1 MAKKEP
7 TKKAKTKT
15 KVKTKVSNGSNGV
28 HAPVP
33 APVPV
38 TPVEPPPSFRAIK
51 FEMEQEV
58 REFRDH
64 VVAKYSNFHG
74 HDLRKDLSWYLEQMG
89 IGIHSDME
97 RAKRDERNRLIAA
110 NQAAEKLAAETR
122 KLDGE
127 KK

>member
-7 TKKAKTKT
+7 KKKAK
-15 KVKTKVSNGSNGV
+15 VKAKVSNGANGV
-28 HAPVP
+28 HVSAPP
-33 APVPV
+33 APEPVPV
-38 TPVEPPPSFRAIK
+38 PPPSFRAIK

-58 REFRDH
+58 REFKERM
-64 VVAKYSNFHG
+64 VAKYSNFYG
-74 HDLRKDLSWYLEQMG
+74 HDLRKDLSWYMEQMG

-97 RAKRDERNRLIAA
+97 RAKREERNKLIAA
-110 NQAAEKLAAETR
+110 NQAAEKLAAETQ